1 MHNIPA
7 FATTKTIGQ
16 KLISPDRPRE
26 FSTPLTDW
34 RQQMA
39 EGEGKEDIND
49 IIEQSLEEEVARASN
64 EERDPQAVVSEL
76 GNASECSV
84 IVSSFTVLIGSHFF
98 KTHSITPCL
107 KFNSVYKVIQYNYV
121 FYGCMSIN

>member
-1 MHNIPA
+1 M
-7 FATTKTIGQ
+7 
-16 KLISPDRPRE
+16 S

-64 EERDPQAVVSEL
+64 EERDTQAVVSEL
-76 GNASECSV
+76 GNVSECSV
-84 IVSSFTVLIGSHFF
+84 F
-98 KTHSITPCL
+98 
-107 KFNSVYKVIQYNYV
+107 
-121 FYGCMSIN
+121 

>member
-1 MHNIPA
+1 M
-7 FATTKTIGQ
+7 
-16 KLISPDRPRE
+16 S

-64 EERDPQAVVSEL
+64 EERDPPSCGV
-76 GNASECSV
+76 
-84 IVSSFTVLIGSHFF
+84 
-98 KTHSITPCL
+98 
-107 KFNSVYKVIQYNYV
+107 
-121 FYGCMSIN
+121 